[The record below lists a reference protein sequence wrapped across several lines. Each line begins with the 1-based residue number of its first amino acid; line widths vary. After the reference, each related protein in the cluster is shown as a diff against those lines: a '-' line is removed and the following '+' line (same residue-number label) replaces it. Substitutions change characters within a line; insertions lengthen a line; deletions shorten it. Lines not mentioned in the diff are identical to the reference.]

1 VELPVSTTLEDTV
14 SVPAVPVVPDVS
26 VRIVPAVFVEAVIPR
41 LVELLWIVLSS
52 VESVFTLVP
61 V

>member
-1 VELPVSTTLEDTV
+1 MLEVTV
-14 SVPAVPVVPDVS
+14 KSPPLPAVPDVKE
-26 VRIVPAVFVEAVIPR
+26 RIVPAVFSEAVIPR